1 MSNVL
6 LTYYFLN
13 SWLGSDHGPGAG
25 FWQPHHRGLHI
36 GGPGGGRSLFDHHS
50 AIPLQCAACGHHAP
64 GWRDVRAQQCASLA
78 VSAPALTC
86 HFVPLQ
92 TLCGQKCW
100 EGHGTPLFSPYT
112 ALSCVAVTCAG
123 TPLGEG
129 RQPPSPTQGTSCILC
144 TPRPPTAGSSRHK
157 RAPCLRDGPHAPLF
171 YLVPN
176 LILAVRVA
184 LTEMTS
190 IARYS
195 PGQPQN
201 VHGRSHKGTQRC
213 T

>member
-6 LTYYFLN
+6 LTYSFLN
-13 SWLGSDHGPGAG
+13 SWLGSDYGPGAG
-25 FWQPHHRGLHI
+25 FWEPHHRGLHT
-36 GGPGGGRSLFDHHS
+36 GGPGGGRPLFDHHS

-86 HFVPLQ
+86 
-92 TLCGQKCW
+92 LCSAPNLVWGEVLGRTC
-100 EGHGTPLFSPYT
+100 HLFFSPYT
-112 ALSCVAVTCAG
+112 TLSGVAAACAG

-129 RQPPSPTQGTSCILC
+129 RQPPSPTQGTLCILC

-171 YLVPN
+171 YLVPYF
-176 LILAVRVA
+176 IFAVRVA

-190 IARYS
+190 IPQGS